1 MKTLYILEAQ
11 YRDKIDRVRHNTIIG
26 VYDNTE
32 SLEVAKNV
40 ILTKPHEWNSV
51 TFSINTEIQPFHA

>member
-32 SLEVAKNV
+32 TLEEAKTK
-40 ILTKPHEWNSV
+40 ILNNPHEWNSV
-51 TFSINTEIQPFHA
+51 TFSVNTEIQPFHA